1 MLVVYGALSGSTK
14 DNRGIFVSYDGGY
27 TWSQFALGDY
37 FCAIDS
43 CQVVFNTTWYVYCT
57 LL

>member
-14 DNRGIFVSYDGGY
+14 DNRDIFVSYDGGN

-37 FCAIDS
+37 FCVIDS
-43 CQVVFNTTWYVYCT
+43 CQVVFNTTWHVYCT